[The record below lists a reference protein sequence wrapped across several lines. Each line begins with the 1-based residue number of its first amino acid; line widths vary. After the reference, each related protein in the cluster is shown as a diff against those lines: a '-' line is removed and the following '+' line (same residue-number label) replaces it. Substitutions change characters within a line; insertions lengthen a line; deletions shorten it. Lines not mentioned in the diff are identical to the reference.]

1 MHRMVIE
8 EFDQMSHNYPGPVP
22 HEYVTFRN
30 EPVIDESGTWL
41 FSVSGLKVSSGFH
54 ICGPGFVTLSDT
66 LCHTLQSGL
75 RT

>member
-30 EPVIDESGTWL
+30 ELD
-41 FSVSGLKVSSGFH
+41 SSPFPGSKLAAVFTSAP
-54 ICGPGFVTLSDT
+54 CGPGFVTLGDT

-75 RT
+75 REDLK